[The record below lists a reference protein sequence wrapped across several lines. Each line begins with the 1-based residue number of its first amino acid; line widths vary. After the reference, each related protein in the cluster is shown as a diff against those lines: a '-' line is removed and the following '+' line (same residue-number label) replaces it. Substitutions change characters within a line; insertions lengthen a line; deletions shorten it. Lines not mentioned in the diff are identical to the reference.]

1 MLWEPPTA
9 RQRRASPCG
18 QATAADVDRDKTKR
32 RNAVLARDDRNTPV
46 DWVAR
51 ATALVPMIAAASD
64 RIEAERRI
72 VPEVIA
78 ALHEA
83 GLFRM
88 LLPASFGGGGAD
100 VPGVHP

>member
-1 MLWEPPTA
+1 M
-9 RQRRASPCG
+9 
-18 QATAADVDRDKTKR
+18 
-32 RNAVLARDDRNTPV
+32 LARDDRNTPV

-51 ATALVPMIAAASD
+51 AAALVPMIAAASD

-83 GLFRM
+83 GHALGLDHSPNPTDIMATAGNGKKFALSDADLKTLRV
-88 LLPASFGGGGAD
+88 LYELPF
-100 VPGVHP
+100 

>member
-1 MLWEPPTA
+1 
-9 RQRRASPCG
+9 
-18 QATAADVDRDKTKR
+18 
-32 RNAVLARDDRNTPV
+32 VLARDDRNTPV

-64 RIEAERRI
+64 RIETERRI

-88 LLPASFGGGGAD
+88 LLPASFGGGAAKRRHSGLR
-100 VPGVHP
+100 PIRNTNRFR